1 MCTKVELQISS
12 FKGILNTIYKLPKP
26 KLNGYIK
33 KNRNSLTSP
42 HLQKND

>member
-12 FKGILNTIYKLPKP
+12 FKGILNTMYTLPKA

-33 KNRNSLTSP
+33 KKKIQTP
-42 HLQKND
+42 